1 MLHAAQLEAR
11 EKSDLMRNSQCRG
24 EIGRLRS
31 AAQNL
36 SFRSPNPSFLDESD
50 DFPTTKMAT
59 TMSKSLRG
67 DRVLNE
73 SEHLDDSSARETNAE
88 PANFGAVRYAL
99 DESNNV
105 IRELHNVDD
114 GEEIPAPIFEVPSK
128 RASAKDSPGNKEQ
141 RTANVRTLDGENC
154 ETDWDALVPPLPG
167 LQAWTNNSGLHQ
179 SLLAWMESI

>member
-1 MLHAAQLEAR
+1 
-11 EKSDLMRNSQCRG
+11 
-24 EIGRLRS
+24 
-31 AAQNL
+31 
-36 SFRSPNPSFLDESD
+36 
-50 DFPTTKMAT
+50 
-59 TMSKSLRG
+59 MSKSLRG

-128 RASAKDSPGNKEQ
+128 RASARDSPGYKEQ
-141 RTANVRTLDGENC
+141 RTANVRMLDGENC
-154 ETDWDALVPPLPG
+154 ETDWEKQTGMHSCRPYLAYKPGQTIQGFISRSLPG
-167 LQAWTNNSGLHQ
+167 WNQ
-179 SLLAWMESI
+179 SKKAMIQSRFLL